1 MCLLTQLGQEIK
13 RVERNN
19 MRSAKA
25 GGAEGGERGMSRE
38 SGWARGAWA
47 FPIFR
52 ATKTNAFSTNAQ
64 SKFAS
69 VIFGGVQGPWR
80 LAAAQMTAPFFLC
93 ISEAKHET
101 LTG

>member
-64 SKFAS
+64 SRFAS
-69 VIFGGVQGPWR
+69 VVHDTVHGPF
-80 LAAAQMTAPFFLC
+80 A
-93 ISEAKHET
+93 
-101 LTG
+101 

>member
-38 SGWARGAWA
+38 SGWARGAQA
-47 FPIFR
+47 LPIFR
-52 ATKTNAFSTNAQ
+52 ATKTNVFSTNAQ
-64 SKFAS
+64 SRFVSAVFDS
-69 VIFGGVQGPWR
+69 VLGPPR
-80 LAAAQMTAPFFLC
+80 L
-93 ISEAKHET
+93 
-101 LTG
+101 